1 MSGWHIRTTVLVL
14 AQQLQPHYIH
24 YTKVQQKDLQA
35 KWNYCI
41 FYNRCHSTPHLSELR
56 PGQLVKLDGL
66 KDTCKKH
73 CQSSIAWII
82 LCTEGLLTCRN
93 WRQEVPL
100 SLYQTPEFRACLVF
114 HPTPCPQGSCIG
126 GPANQLWENLGQRN
140 QLAMG
145 KQLYPLGVWKYA
157 LFRVNGEIVVNF
169 DLFGIH
175 AWIIGKIYLYCWSH
189 FDHMLI
195 CGPCSRLGTQ
205 SGRLRR
211 QTESHDWTRCI

>member
-1 MSGWHIRTTVLVL
+1 MKLLYLLQQMSFYTSLVRAAPWSTCETGWL
-14 AQQLQPHYIH
+14 
-24 YTKVQQKDLQA
+24 
-35 KWNYCI
+35 
-41 FYNRCHSTPHLSELR
+41 E
-56 PGQLVKLDGL
+56 GL

-73 CQSSIAWII
+73 CQSCIAWII

-100 SLYQTPEFRACLVF
+100 SLNQTPEFRACLVF

-175 AWIIGKIYLYCWSH
+175 AWIIGKIYVYCWSH